1 VVTAFGGTG
10 ASTNWRLGAFSTTS
24 GFATAIGLFEQR
36 LCLMGTTNLPQNFW
50 ASLAGFPLQFVPGS
64 NDDDPID
71 FTLADYGLNAARWI
85 ASVQQNLFSG
95 TTKGEWNHSGNM
107 TPSAPNIRNMTHEG
121 SALVQPVAASES
133 LLFLQKSG
141 LRLYEIAQS
150 TAAAGV
156 FTVNEASWHAEHIT
170 AGGITQMAYQNDPT
184 RTCWMIRADGSLIGF
199 TYEKA
204 HAVEAFHKHTTGAS
218 GSFESVAV
226 IPKSSGDCTTQDEV
240 WVIVTR
246 TVNSATV
253 RYVEFM
259 CEDLNTDS
267 AVEYDGS
274 AITTLTGLDHLEGEA
289 VTVKADGAV
298 IPDKTVAS
306 GAIALGASYE
316 TVEAGLSYEHHIET
330 LEIAPLLSRGSSMG
344 QLRRTYQVILRVRDS
359 LGGTVQDEDI
369 IYRDAE
375 DPMDSA
381 PPAFTGDIVL
391 NPNTAWSRRGSI
403 DIKGSQPYDFSL
415 TALVLST
422 GIHEA

>member
-1 VVTAFGGTG
+1 
-10 ASTNWRLGAFSTTS
+10 
-24 GFATAIGLFEQR
+24 
-36 LCLMGTTNLPQNFW
+36 
-50 ASLAGFPLQFVPGS
+50 
-64 NDDDPID
+64 
-71 FTLADYGLNAARWI
+71 
-85 ASVQQNLFSG
+85 
-95 TTKGEWNHSGNM
+95 
-107 TPSAPNIRNMTHEG
+107 
-121 SALVQPVAASES
+121 
-133 LLFLQKSG
+133 
-141 LRLYEIAQS
+141 
-150 TAAAGV
+150 
-156 FTVNEASWHAEHIT
+156 
-170 AGGITQMAYQNDPT
+170 
-184 RTCWMIRADGSLIGF
+184 
-199 TYEKA
+199 
-204 HAVEAFHKHTTGAS
+204 
-218 GSFESVAV
+218 
-226 IPKSSGDCTTQDEV
+226 
-240 WVIVTR
+240 
-246 TVNSATV
+246 
-253 RYVEFM
+253 M